1 MTAPTLFPAPQAPA
15 PASVAG
21 AGTQPLL
28 TIALDVAIGTT
39 GVAGDGWTD
48 HVHTKAN
55 TLHERFAEQL
65 DGIASFIRNANFV
78 IIEGAAFSK
87 ARFAGMDQ
95 LSAMRW
101 MVRHDLWKRG
111 IPYAIVPPDN
121 RVKYLTGTT
130 QPKDP
135 ETGKRASGTVL
146 KGIVRAAVADLFGVP
161 TEGRWR
167 YDEADAAVLY
177 AMARDWLGAPLA
189 VLPES
194 HRAALDGCQWPDRE
208 QVTP

>member
-1 MTAPTLFPAPQAPA
+1 MTTLFDLSPEVPAAPA
-15 PASVAG
+15 AAG
-21 AGTQPLL
+21 PRPLV
-28 TIALDVAIGTT
+28 ISLDVAIGTT
-39 GVAGDGWTD
+39 GVAGAGWTD
-48 HVHTKAN
+48 HVHTKHPD
-55 TLHERFAEQL
+55 LHGRFAEQL
-65 DGIASFIRNANFV
+65 DGIASFIRNADFV

-121 RVKYLTGTT
+121 RVKYVTGTT

-135 ETGKRASGTVL
+135 ATGKRASGNVL
-146 KGIVRAAVADLFGVP
+146 KGIVRAAVAELFGTV

-167 YDEADAAVLY
+167 YDEADAAVFY
-177 AMARDWLGAPLA
+177 AMAMDWLGWPL
-189 VLPES
+189 VELPET
-194 HRAALDGCQWPDRE
+194 HRAALDGVQWPERE
-208 QVTP
+208 AVIAR

>member
-1 MTAPTLFPAPQAPA
+1 MTTLFDLTPPA
-15 PASVAG
+15 PAAPTGPGPGLV
-21 AGTQPLL
+21 

-39 GVAGDGWTD
+39 GVASDGWTD
-48 HVHTKAN
+48 HVHAKHPD
-55 TLHERFAEQL
+55 LHGRFAEQL
-65 DGIASFIRNANFV
+65 DGCASFYRNADFAIV
-78 IIEGAAFSK
+78 EGAAFSK

-101 MVRHDLWKRG
+101 MIRHDLWKRG
-111 IPYAIVPPDN
+111 IPYAVVPPDN
-121 RVKYLTGTT
+121 RVKYVTGTT

-135 ETGKRASGTVL
+135 ATGKRAGGTVL
-146 KGIVRAAVADLFGVP
+146 KGIVRAAVADLFGIE

-189 VLPES
+189 ELPET
-194 HRAALDGCQWPDRE
+194 HRAALAGVQWPDRE
-208 QVTP
+208 AVTAR

>member
-1 MTAPTLFPAPQAPA
+1 MTVPLFDCEAPA
-15 PASVAG
+15 ADKTAARPG
-21 AGTQPLL
+21 LL
-28 TIALDVAIGTT
+28 VIALDVAIGTT

-48 HVHTKAN
+48 HVHTKHP
-55 TLHERFAEQL
+55 TLHGRFAEQL
-65 DGIASFIRNANFV
+65 DGCSTFYRHADFV

-111 IPYAIVPPDN
+111 IPYAVVPPDQ
-121 RVKYLTGTT
+121 RIRYVTGTT

-135 ETGKRASGTVL
+135 ATGKRASGAVL
-146 KGIVRAAVADLFGVP
+146 KGIVRAALADLFGVH

-167 YDEADAAVLY
+167 YDEADAGVLY
-177 AMARDWLGAPLA
+177 AMARDWLGSPLA
-189 VLPES
+189 VVPET
-194 HRAALDGCQWPDRE
+194 HRAALAGCTWPERE
-208 QVTP
+208 AVSAR

>member
-1 MTAPTLFPAPQAPA
+1 MTALFDLTTETPAAPA
-15 PASVAG
+15 PA
-21 AGTQPLL
+21 PRPL

-48 HVHTKAN
+48 HIHAKSKD
-55 TLHERFAEQL
+55 LHGRFAEQL
-65 DGIASFIRNANFV
+65 DGCANFYRHADFV
-78 IIEGAAFSK
+78 ILEGAAFSK

-111 IPYAIVPPDN
+111 IPYAVVPPDQ
-121 RVKYLTGTT
+121 RIRYVTGTT

-135 ETGKRASGTVL
+135 ATGKRAGGTVL
-146 KGIVRAAVADLFGVP
+146 KGIVRTAVADLFDIH

-177 AMARDWLGAPLA
+177 AMARGWLGEPLA
-189 VLPES
+189 MLPDT
-194 HRAALDGCQWPDRE
+194 HRAALAGCQWPDRE
-208 QVTP
+208 AVTSR